1 MLRRRV
7 GRESAATTATA
18 TNGRAAE
25 DEDAR
30 PVAVTNHFC
39 AITYSLTIFV
49 ALIVCSGLQ
58 IVAAEK
64 NTPNR
69 LRRHDA
75 NRLDISEILELGGYS
90 ESRQNRQRELGKKR
104 KKVSLSR
111 MVR

>member
-1 MLRRRV
+1 MLRRR
-7 GRESAATTATA
+7 GKEAAATTATA

-30 PVAVTNHFC
+30 PVVVTNLRS
-39 AITYSLTIFV
+39 ATYSVTIFV

-58 IVAAEK
+58 IVAANK
-64 NTPNR
+64 TAPNR

-90 ESRQNRQRELGKKR
+90 ESRQNRQRELRKKR
-104 KKVSLSR
+104 KKVS
-111 MVR
+111 